1 MWTTVLVL
9 AVALNLEPNRLA
21 LIALMLVRPHP
32 IRQLLAFLAGSFLT
46 SMTAGLLILLALHR
60 GAWVG
65 ATGNGAKAQI
75 VIGALAL
82 GLALLLTTNLFPKLL
97 GDPEAAQSGQT
108 SLAAKLSAVVGRL
121 VRGSSPWFSAAL
133 GVGIAV
139 PSVDYIALLVLIAA
153 SGAGYAGQAGV
164 LLTFLTVANTILLV
178 PIVGHLIDPVRTTRV
193 LERLRDWVLS
203 RRRRD
208 YALLLGLIGCIM
220 IAMGIR
226 GL

>member
-82 GLALLLTTNLFPKLL
+82 GLALLLTFPLWLTVNYL
-97 GDPEAAQSGQT
+97 GEPDNGVILASYIGSWLMAGGFLALSSCVSALTRNQVVAFV
-108 SLAAKLSAVVGRL
+108 LAAAVCFLFLMSGVEIVQAFFRGWAPQGFVDAVAELSFLTNFNDLSRGVIDIRDIVYFTL
-121 VRGSSPWFSAAL
+121 VI
-133 GVGIAV
+133 GIAL
-139 PSVDYIALLVLIAA
+139 YINTLVVETRK
-153 SGAGYAGQAGV
+153 GA
-164 LLTFLTVANTILLV
+164 
-178 PIVGHLIDPVRTTRV
+178 
-193 LERLRDWVLS
+193 
-203 RRRRD
+203 
-208 YALLLGLIGCIM
+208 
-220 IAMGIR
+220 
-226 GL
+226 